1 MSEQA
6 IDMRDQ
12 LRREKAEQNRK
23 LMPNVAAIMDELRK
37 DFPDCKLL
45 YAKDLETG
53 HEVGK
58 QDTPDPDKVFVVPKD
73 YFPSRSVNLKRGR

>member
-6 IDMRDQ
+6 IEMRDR

-23 LMPNVAAIMDELRK
+23 LMPNVAAIMDEFRK

-45 YAKDLETG
+45 YGKDLVTG

-58 QDTPDPDKVFVVPKD
+58 QEVPDPEKVFVIPKD
-73 YFPSRSVNLKRGR
+73 YFPSRSVNLKKGR

>member
-12 LRREKAEQNRK
+12 LRREKAERNRQ

-45 YAKDLETG
+45 YGKDLVTG

-58 QDTPDPDKVFVVPKD
+58 QDVPDPDKVFVVPKD
-73 YFPSRSVNLKRGR
+73 YYPSRQVNLKRGR